1 MLVTICIVVFFSECA
16 MQTVKNLSILT
27 LTKLKQASLKLLWTI
42 VGFTKI
48 IILKNHE
55 KKWNGFYYNEKSLV

>member
-42 VGFTKI
+42 VQFI
-48 IILKNHE
+48 
-55 KKWNGFYYNEKSLV
+55 F